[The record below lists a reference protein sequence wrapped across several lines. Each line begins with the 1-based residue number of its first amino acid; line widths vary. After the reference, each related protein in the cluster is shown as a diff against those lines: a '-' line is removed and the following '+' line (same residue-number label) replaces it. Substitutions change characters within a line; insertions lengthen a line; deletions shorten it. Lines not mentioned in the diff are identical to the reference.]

1 MEINLEHPVYKVQVS
16 MKLLTSQGVP
26 GTLYLLKDVIYFEAD
41 GLLKGSEIKNEFHFN
56 EIKSLKF
63 GLSFSPYRIV
73 ITENNNENWIFDY
86 VSRKEGKKFVELYE
100 AIQESNS

>member
-26 GTLYLLKDVIYFEAD
+26 GTLYLLKDMIYFEAD
-41 GLLKGSEIKNEFHFN
+41 GLLKGSEIKNEFHF
-56 EIKSLKF
+56 
-63 GLSFSPYRIV
+63 
-73 ITENNNENWIFDY
+73 NENWIFDY

-100 AIQESNS
+100 AIQESNA